1 MASTRMVKPA
11 ELSESE
17 KAQLSKQERAALA
30 DAEKARKRP
39 LSSRA
44 VDVYTE
50 MNPFATAKAKQEQR
64 ERAATDMRR
73 REEAYQRA
81 KKQAETPFEARKNVL
96 LRSNTPRKL
105 SAEEMDAPIFRKG
118 GTVRGAGC
126 EIKGKTRGRM
136 R

>member
-1 MASTRMVKPA
+1 M
-11 ELSESE
+11 
-17 KAQLSKQERAALA
+17 
-30 DAEKARKRP
+30 
-39 LSSRA
+39 
-44 VDVYTE
+44 YTE

-64 ERAATDMRR
+64 ERAAADMRR

-81 KKQAETPFEARKNVL
+81 KKQAETPLEARKNVL

-105 SAEEMDAPIFRKG
+105 SAKEMDEPIFRKG

-126 EIKGKTRGRM
+126 EIKGKTRGRV

>member
-1 MASTRMVKPA
+1 MANTHMVKPT
-11 ELSESE
+11 ELSENE
-17 KAQLSKQERAALA
+17 KTQLLKQERAALA

-44 VDVYTE
+44 VDVYTDI
-50 MNPFATAKAKQEQR
+50 NPFTPSKVKKERQEL
-64 ERAATDMRR
+64 AAADMRR

-81 KKQAETPFEARKNVL
+81 KKQAETPLEARKNVL

-105 SAEEMDAPIFRKG
+105 SAKEMDEPIFRKG